1 LNSDPDC
8 IFCKIVA
15 GRIPALRIYEDDNT
29 LAFLDIGPLAEGH
42 TLVIPKEHFATLTAM
57 PGDQAAALAR
67 QLPRLAQAVL
77 DAVSAQ
83 GCNILVNQGKV
94 AGQEVP
100 HVHWH
105 IIPRVASDG
114 LGYRW
119 NASTYRKGRAEQV
132 LQRIAAALQGGCP

>member
-1 LNSDPDC
+1 MGLLENIKNPNELKKLSL
-8 IFCKIVA
+8 K
-15 GRIPALRIYEDDNT
+15 
-29 LAFLDIGPLAEGH
+29 
-42 TLVIPKEHFATLTAM
+42 
-57 PGDQAAALAR
+57 
-67 QLPRLAQAVL
+67 QLPRLAQAII

-83 GCNILVNQGKV
+83 GCNVLVNQGKV

-119 NASTYRKGRAEQV
+119 NASTYREGRAEQV
-132 LQRIAAALQGGCP
+132 LQRITAALQS

>member
-1 LNSDPDC
+1 LNSDPEC

-15 GRIPALRIYEDDNT
+15 GRIPALRVYEDDST

-57 PGDQAAALAR
+57 PGDQMAALAR
-67 QLPRLAQAVL
+67 QLPRLTQAVI

-83 GCNILVNQGKV
+83 GCNVLVNQGKV

-132 LQRIAAALQGGCP
+132 LQRITAALQG